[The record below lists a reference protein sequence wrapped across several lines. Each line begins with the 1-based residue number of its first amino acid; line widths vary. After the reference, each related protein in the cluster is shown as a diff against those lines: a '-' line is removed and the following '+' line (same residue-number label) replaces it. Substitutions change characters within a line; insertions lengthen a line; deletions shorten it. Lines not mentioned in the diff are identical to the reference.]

1 MSGHTLI
8 ECIKIPNPFENRNWE
23 EEEDTTESMD
33 INDKE

>member
-23 EEEDTTESMD
+23 EEDTTESMD